1 MFENPPARRTN
12 EQRESRAG
20 PAGGGEPRAPR
31 REGLRAAGV
40 QRRRRG
46 GDLPINYHAAGREIT
61 FRTAPGTKLAGSLIA
76 GRAVFEVDDV
86 AEDEVWSVIVRG
98 PVRTLEN
105 EAEIDAAEELDLR
118 PFVPTVKR
126 FFVRLDADEVSGRR
140 FRRGPEPEAP
150 LDAPD

>member
-1 MFENPPARRTN
+1 MSSENPVQDLP
-12 EQRESRAG
+12 EEESLALLEGKDYGRLVFSV
-20 PAGGGEPRAPR
+20 GGEV
-31 REGLRAAGV
+31 EIF
-40 QRRRRG
+40 
-46 GDLPINYHAAGREIT
+46 PINYHAAGREIT

-98 PVRTLEN
+98 PVRTLET
-105 EAEIDAAEELDLR
+105 EAEIDAAEELDLQ